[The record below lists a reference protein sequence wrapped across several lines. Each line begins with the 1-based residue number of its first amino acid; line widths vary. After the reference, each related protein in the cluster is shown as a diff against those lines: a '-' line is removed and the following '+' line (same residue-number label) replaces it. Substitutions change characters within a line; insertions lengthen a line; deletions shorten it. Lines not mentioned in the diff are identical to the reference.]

1 MGGSCRG
8 GGSGSCS
15 GEILKGD
22 GRRWDHFEGS
32 RREYGSHSAF
42 SSLLQFEQGAYLAS
56 VSVEGRE
63 GREMSRSLNLLCEVE
78 SGLDWRVAL
87 IGDGMEG
94 GKDGKE
100 EGWVQI
106 SQ

>member
-1 MGGSCRG
+1 
-8 GGSGSCS
+8 
-15 GEILKGD
+15 
-22 GRRWDHFEGS
+22 
-32 RREYGSHSAF
+32 
-42 SSLLQFEQGAYLAS
+42 
-56 VSVEGRE
+56 
-63 GREMSRSLNLLCEVE
+63 MSRSLNLLCEVE

-100 EGWVQI
+100 EGLVQI